1 MTILQGILP
10 AIRDMKDFEKLLS
23 SEYQYVIFLE
33 TRLSQLVSLIK
44 YAKREGK
51 KVFVHADLIQGL
63 KTDEAGIEFLIR
75 NLKPDGI
82 ITTRGNVISYAKKQ
96 GVLAVQRL
104 FALDSH
110 ALESNIKI
118 INKVKPDYIEV
129 LPGLIPK
136 LIGEIFERTDIPVI
150 AGGLIRSQE
159 DVENAYQGGAKAV
172 TTSRSELWNLQ

>member
-1 MTILQGILP
+1 MTELQGILP
-10 AIRDMKDFEKLLS
+10 AIRDMKDFEKLLES
-23 SEYQYVIFLE
+23 NYPYVIFLE
-33 TRLSQLVSLIK
+33 TRISQLVSLMK
-44 YAKREGK
+44 YAKRKQK

-63 KTDEAGIEFLIR
+63 KTDEAGIEFLVR

-82 ITTRGNVISYAKKQ
+82 ITTRGNVISFAKKHN
-96 GVLAVQRL
+96 VLAVQRL

-129 LPGLIPK
+129 LPGIVPK
-136 LIGEIFERTDIPVI
+136 LIGEIFERTGIPVI

-159 DVENAYQGGAKAV
+159 DVANAYEGGARAV
-172 TTSRSELWNLQ
+172 TTSRSALWNLS